1 MQYQLVLSFT
11 AKSAMPIEQESGSSI
26 QGFELAR
33 LAPGRFQRITVDYNH
48 VTLCHDGIADLNML
62 ERMFSFGHFPFTLF
76 YHSNRGVLTN
86 TFRNTLPALAFVI
99 APALLQIHIRIE

>member
-62 ERMFSFGHFPFTLF
+62 ERM
-76 YHSNRGVLTN
+76 GV
-86 TFRNTLPALAFVI
+86 
-99 APALLQIHIRIE
+99 Q